1 MNVFMQ
7 TTVDARLGDV
17 LERYW
22 GYGSFRPLQR
32 EAMEAI
38 LAGRDSIVVL
48 PTGGGKSLCFQAPA
62 LVRDGLAVIVSPLI
76 SLMKDQ
82 VDTLTGNGVPA
93 ALLNSSQSAD
103 ARTSVTAGLREGRYR
118 LLYVSPERL
127 AGEGGQSFQTWLSRC
142 NVSFIAVDEAHCISQ
157 WGHDFRP
164 EYRQLGE
171 LRSRFP
177 GVSLHAYTAT
187 ATARVRGD
195 IATQLGLREPLEL
208 VGSFDRQNLVYRVLP
223 RANLKRQLQEM
234 LGRHKGEAG
243 IIYCTSRREV
253 EALSAWL
260 GGVGVRALPYHAGLD
275 DGTRSRNQDAF
286 LEEEIDVM
294 VATVAFGMGIDRS
307 DVRFVVHAGAP
318 QSLEHY
324 QQESGRAG
332 RDGLEAECALIYSS
346 ADFMKWRLMLEKSGE
361 MTDGVRRLLRQ
372 MERYAASVGCR
383 HRHLVEYFGERYG
396 RTDCGACDFCLG
408 ELEPVGEAAVL
419 ARKILSCV
427 ARVGQRFGASHV
439 ANVLCGSE
447 NEQVLS
453 RRHNELT
460 TFGLLRDATS
470 AEVRGYIEQL
480 VAAGFLRQTDD
491 AFPVIALTAPG
502 VELLKDASA
511 AGDLALSRQRRVVRE
526 REQKRS
532 RVETEAWEGVDRA
545 LFEEL
550 RAVRLQIARARGV
563 PPYVIFHDTTLRELA
578 RLKPQTLAE
587 LRTVYG
593 VGARKAEDLGET
605 FLNVLRATE

>member
-1 MNVFMQ
+1 
-7 TTVDARLGDV
+7 
-17 LERYW
+17 
-22 GYGSFRPLQR
+22 
-32 EAMEAI
+32 
-38 LAGRDSIVVL
+38 
-48 PTGGGKSLCFQAPA
+48 
-62 LVRDGLAVIVSPLI
+62 
-76 SLMKDQ
+76 
-82 VDTLTGNGVPA
+82 
-93 ALLNSSQSAD
+93 
-103 ARTSVTAGLREGRYR
+103 
-118 LLYVSPERL
+118 
-127 AGEGGQSFQTWLSRC
+127 
-142 NVSFIAVDEAHCISQ
+142 
-157 WGHDFRP
+157 
-164 EYRQLGE
+164 
-171 LRSRFP
+171 
-177 GVSLHAYTAT
+177 
-187 ATARVRGD
+187 
-195 IATQLGLREPLEL
+195 
-208 VGSFDRQNLVYRVLP
+208 
-223 RANLKRQLQEM
+223 
-234 LGRHKGEAG
+234 
-243 IIYCTSRREV
+243 
-253 EALSAWL
+253 
-260 GGVGVRALPYHAGLD
+260 
-275 DGTRSRNQDAF
+275 
-286 LEEEIDVM
+286 
-294 VATVAFGMGIDRS
+294 
-307 DVRFVVHAGAP
+307 
-318 QSLEHY
+318 
-324 QQESGRAG
+324 
-332 RDGLEAECALIYSS
+332 
-346 ADFMKWRLMLEKSGE
+346 
-361 MTDGVRRLLRQ
+361 

-532 RVETEAWEGVDRA
+532 RVETEAWEGVDRD

-563 PPYVIFHDTTLRELA
+563 PPVRHLPRHDAARAGAAQAADAGGASHGLR
-578 RLKPQTLAE
+578 RRRPQGGG
-587 LRTVYG
+587 LRGDVLERVKGDGITCDS
-593 VGARKAEDLGET
+593 AFA
-605 FLNVLRATE
+605 LRATASAGRATCDVRTEGEWRPM